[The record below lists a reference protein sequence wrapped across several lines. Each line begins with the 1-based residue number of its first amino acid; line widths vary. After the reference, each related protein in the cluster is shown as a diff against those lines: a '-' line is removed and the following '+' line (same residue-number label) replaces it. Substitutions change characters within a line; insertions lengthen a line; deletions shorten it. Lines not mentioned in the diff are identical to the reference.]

1 MVLSHYDL
9 GAIESITEFERGSRR
24 SPKVVVVAV
33 GGKFLLKRRA
43 ARRKSERKVAFSHRV
58 QELLT
63 AAAFPLPRLIRARN
77 AGPTVVHLLDERY
90 ELFEFVDGEA
100 FPATPAA
107 SCNAGRA
114 LARFHQVVLEIGTPG
129 NVPSGTYHDTIGVRT
144 GLNIIPRSIS
154 SHDSV
159 VGQEIDLQ
167 SVAEVLF
174 DDYDRAAD
182 AVERIGAA
190 DSLAVQVVHADWHA
204 GNMLF
209 RDDKVVAVMDYD
221 SCRVAERITDVA
233 NGALHFSLISGGHPD
248 RWPDHPDRK
257 RLVAFMRGYQET
269 TPLAEPERQ
278 SLTHLMIEALIA
290 ESVLPI
296 VHAGSFEQWASF
308 GFLRMVARKV
318 KWFRENE
325 ERIRDTTCS

>member
-1 MVLSHYDL
+1 MVLSHYEI

-24 SPKVVVVAV
+24 SPKVVVVSAD
-33 GGKFLLKRRA
+33 GKFLLKRRA

-58 QELLT
+58 QERL
-63 AAAFPLPRLIRARN
+63 AAVAFPLPRLIRARN
-77 AGPTVVHLLDERY
+77 DGPTAVSVRDETY
-90 ELFEFVDGEA
+90 ELFEFIDGEA
-100 FPATPAA
+100 FPVTPAA
-107 SCNAGRA
+107 ACDAGRT
-114 LARFHQVVLEIGTPG
+114 LARFHQAVLAIDIPDS
-129 NVPSGTYHDTIGVRT
+129 VPSGTYHDTIGVRT
-144 GLNIIPRSIS
+144 GLNVIPRSIS

-167 SVAEVLF
+167 SVTEVLF
-174 DDYDRAAD
+174 DDYDRAAS
-182 AVERIGAA
+182 AVERISAA
-190 DSLAVQVVHADWHA
+190 DSLAVQILHADWHA

-209 RDDKVVAVMDYD
+209 RDDKVLAVMDYD

-257 RLVAFMRGYQET
+257 RLVAFMRGYQEAS
-269 TPLAEPERQ
+269 PLAAAERQ
-278 SLTHLMIEALIA
+278 ALTHLMIEALIA

-325 ERIRDTTCS
+325 EEILEATRS